1 MLTAINTFEN
11 ANLINVVGLISLIV
25 AYLGFLAFE
34 YRSFHRLIASQIY
47 LACLGLWDIISYFFF
62 GSHIAIG
69 IIGCVVIVIQLVQGL
84 IIIITQERLL
94 ND

>member
-11 ANLINVVGLISLIV
+11 ANLINIVGLVSLIV

-34 YRSFHRLIASQIY
+34 HRSFRRLIASQIY
-47 LACLGLWDIISYFFF
+47 LACLGLWDIVSYFFF

-69 IIGCVVIVIQLVQGL
+69 IIGCVIIVVQLVQDL